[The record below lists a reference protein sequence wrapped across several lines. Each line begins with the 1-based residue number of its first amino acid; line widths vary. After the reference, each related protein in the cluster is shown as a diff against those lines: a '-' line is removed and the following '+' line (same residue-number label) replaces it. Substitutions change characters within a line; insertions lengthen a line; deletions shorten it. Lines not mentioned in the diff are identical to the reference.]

1 MPATIN
7 NSLEDF
13 AGVVTGDTL
22 SGDRV
27 NMSDTP
33 EGAAAW
39 DESEAVRRAQAGD
52 SQAFAELYEMHVG
65 RIYAVCLRML
75 SDAREAEEAA
85 QDTFVRAWEAIGS
98 FQFKSAFST
107 WLHRLGVNQVL
118 TRLRSAKRREA
129 RITAVE
135 DLSEFASE
143 VREAMPET
151 RMDLEQAIALLPPG
165 AKEVLILHDIEGYPY
180 REIAE
185 MVGTVEGTIKSRLN
199 RARRLVREA
208 LQDE

>member
-1 MPATIN
+1 M
-7 NSLEDF
+7 
-13 AGVVTGDTL
+13 
-22 SGDRV
+22 
-27 NMSDTP
+27 
-33 EGAAAW
+33 
-39 DESEAVRRAQAGD
+39 
-52 SQAFAELYEMHVG
+52 
-65 RIYAVCLRML
+65 
-75 SDAREAEEAA
+75 
-85 QDTFVRAWEAIGS
+85 
-98 FQFKSAFST
+98 
-107 WLHRLGVNQVL
+107 L

-135 DLSEFASE
+135 DLAEFASE